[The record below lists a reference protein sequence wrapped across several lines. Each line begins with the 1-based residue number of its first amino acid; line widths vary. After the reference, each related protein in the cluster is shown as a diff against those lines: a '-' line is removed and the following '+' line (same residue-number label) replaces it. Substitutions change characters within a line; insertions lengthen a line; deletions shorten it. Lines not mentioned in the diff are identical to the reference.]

1 MSSEVS
7 ADQIEIINEFLQES
21 RDMLD
26 NLEPTIIELGQSCQ
40 NADCWSTLGCTRSD
54 CPHHGRSLD
63 IPCWLNAGYIGEG
76 DQSCPYASSEQ
87 ECRSCRVL
95 TLVNGDTGTMN
106 AIFRLFHSMKG
117 SAGFLELENIAH
129 VAHAAES
136 LLDLIR
142 SGKIRMEAGHVDLLC
157 QACDFARAAMDYVEG
172 HFDDKGM
179 AEQGEGVT
187 ARLKEAVEAAQER
200 VKRGR
205 EEARGGAPCI
215 PCEGGTA
222 PVPDVSAELNFQL
235 MITPEMTEKFVQ
247 EADEL
252 LQNAEQALLRWA
264 ETPEDRES
272 LPALFRDIHSFKGNC
287 GFLGFGDL
295 ERLSHVME
303 TILDAAKSGAP
314 LNVPAVSDRLLQ
326 MVDVLREGVAAIS
339 RGGSGALD
347 TLDTHIA
354 ALQAALLVPASA
366 PPPPPKPTPAAAPP
380 SPPPAAQM
388 KLSPP
393 PAPAKP
399 AEFKAPPKPEPKGAE
414 GGSPGGGVKRQ
425 DIRVDLEKL
434 DHLINL
440 IGEMVIAENMLIH
453 NPDLAG
459 LELESFNRSAQ
470 QMSKIVREL
479 QELAMMIRMVPVS
492 GLFRRMIRLVH
503 DLSVKFG
510 KKVDLQLEG
519 EETELDKTVIE
530 TITDPLVH
538 LIRNSLDHGLEPPDE
553 RRKAGKAEKG
563 VIRLCA
569 RHEEGEVWITLED
582 DGRGLNREKI
592 LAKAV
597 SKGLVDG
604 DGSDLSD
611 KAIANL
617 IFMPG
622 FSTAEKVT
630 DVSGRGV
637 GMDVVKQNLEKIKG
651 KIEVQSRPGGGTRF
665 VLRIPLTLGII
676 DGMMVR
682 VGDAKCIV
690 PTLAIREAFRP
701 QEGAI
706 TVTPEGDE
714 LVRVRENFFPVIRLH
729 EILKKEPENREL
741 PDGILI
747 VMEYQDSRCALFV
760 DEILGQQQTV
770 IKGLSDYIGNVRWVS
785 GCTILGNGE
794 VCLIL
799 DVGSLIE
806 LVDAREAAAV

>member
-1 MSSEVS
+1 MSHDFS

-21 RDMLD
+21 RDMLE
-26 NLEPTIIELGQSCQ
+26 NLEPTIIQLGQSCQ
-40 NADCWSTLGCTRSD
+40 NVDCWSTLGCTD
-54 CPHHGRSLD
+54 TACPHHGRDLD
-63 IPCWLNAGYIGEG
+63 IPCWLHAGYIGEG
-76 DQSCPYASSEQ
+76 GQSCPYASSEQ
-87 ECRSCRVL
+87 ECRSCKVF
-95 TLVNGDTGTMN
+95 TLINGDSATMN

-117 SAGFLELENIAH
+117 SAGFLEMENIAH
-129 VAHAAES
+129 VSHAAES

-142 SGKIRMEAGHVDLLC
+142 SGKISMEPTHVDLLC
-157 QACDFARAAMDYVEG
+157 QACDFSRAAMEYVEK

-179 AEQGEGVT
+179 SEQAEEVS
-187 ARLKEAVEAAQER
+187 ARLTEAVAAAQER
-200 VKRGR
+200 V
-205 EEARGGAPCI
+205 ARGLARAAP
-215 PCEGGTA
+215 PPEPPPAAA
-222 PVPDVSAELNFQL
+222 PSFELL
-235 MITPEMTEKFVQ
+235 ITPEMTEKFVQ

-264 ETPEDRES
+264 EAEETEA
-272 LPALFRDIHSFKGNC
+272 LPSLFRDIHSFKGNC
-287 GFLGFGDL
+287 GFLGYADM
-295 ERLSHVME
+295 EKLSHGVE
-303 TILDAAKSGAP
+303 TILDAAKSGETFDIP
-314 LNVPAVSDRLLQ
+314 KTSEMLLQ
-326 MVDVLREGVAAIS
+326 MLDLLRDGIAGVS
-339 RGGSGALD
+339 RGEEGRIEDLDRHLETLKSVPVSGEAS
-347 TLDTHIA
+347 A
-354 ALQAALLVPASA
+354 AAPQAAA
-366 PPPPPKPTPAAAPP
+366 PPPPPEPPLVPEQKASVPPPPPPPGEPPQAASPISPPKGSAPP
-380 SPPPAAQM
+380 SPRPQKPKEPSLPASA
-388 KLSPP
+388 
-393 PAPAKP
+393 A
-399 AEFKAPPKPEPKGAE
+399 
-414 GGSPGGGVKRQ
+414 VKRQ

-453 NPDLAG
+453 NPDLTG

-510 KKVDLQLEG
+510 KKVDLQLSG

-538 LIRNSLDHGLEPPDE
+538 LIRNALDHGLDSPEE
-553 RRKAGKAEKG
+553 RLKAGKAEKG
-563 VIRLCA
+563 VIRLSA

-582 DGRGLNREKI
+582 DGRGLNRRKI
-592 LAKAV
+592 LAKAA
-597 SKGLVDG
+597 SKGLIEG

-611 KAIANL
+611 KAVANL

-622 FSTAEKVT
+622 FSTADKIT

-651 KIEVQSRPGGGTRF
+651 KIEVHSKEGRGTRF
-665 VLRIPLTLGII
+665 DLRIPLTLGII

-682 VGDAKCIV
+682 VGDARCIV

-701 QEGAI
+701 TSDAI
-706 TVTPEGDE
+706 TVTPDGEE

-729 EILKKEPENREL
+729 TILGKEPEAREL

-747 VMEYQDSRCALFV
+747 VMEYQENRCCLFV

-799 DVGSLIE
+799 DVGSLME
-806 LVDAREAAAV
+806 TVEPQEATA